1 LEWNQLVI
9 AWFKKASKSKLDRL
23 GSVCYYHRILA
34 TYNPGEDVTIFKLRA
49 LMNPPAMQKTQKQV
63 TTFLEKWL
71 DKSIRQYVSAMDK
84 TNNGHLHELIMGGI
98 EKPLVEIVLKETN
111 GNQTKAA
118 NILGIN
124 RNTLRKKIAE
134 YKIKGTSKN
143 K

>member
-1 LEWNQLVI
+1 MGW
-9 AWFKKASKSKLDRL
+9 
-23 GSVCYYHRILA
+23 VCYYHRILA
-34 TYNPGEDVTIFKLRA
+34 TYGPGESVTIFKLGV
-49 LMNPPAMQKTQKQV
+49 LMNPPTVQKTKKQV
-63 TTFLEKWL
+63 TTFLGKWL

-84 TNNGHLHELIMGGI
+84 TDNGHLHELIMGGI

>member
-1 LEWNQLVI
+1 M
-9 AWFKKASKSKLDRL
+9 D
-23 GSVCYYHRILA
+23 
-34 TYNPGEDVTIFKLRA
+34 
-49 LMNPPAMQKTQKQV
+49 PPALQKTQKQI